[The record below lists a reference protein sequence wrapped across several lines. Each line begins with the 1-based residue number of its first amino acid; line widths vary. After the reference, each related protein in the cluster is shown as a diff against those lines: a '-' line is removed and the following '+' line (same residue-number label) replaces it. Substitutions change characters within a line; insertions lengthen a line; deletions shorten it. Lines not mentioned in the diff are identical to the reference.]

1 MAHFLS
7 DDELK
12 RLKLAQ
18 SAAFR
23 SPVPTQM
30 ISNGEFNPLPQTA
43 EQKKVEDRLKEL
55 ADELGK
61 PHGMDRRQ
69 FLATSSGMAAAFL
82 AMNEVFGSLFDVS
95 RAEAAQPEMRSG

>member
-18 SAAFR
+18 RAAFR

-43 EQKKVEDRLKEL
+43 DQKKVEDRVKEL

-69 FLATSSGMAAAFL
+69 FLATSSGMAAGLFNAKYFFL
-82 AMNEVFGSLFDVS
+82 AGGIPKTAFV
-95 RAEAAQPEMRSG
+95 